1 MASFEDIFKKEAKRL
16 EPHPKRVMR
25 WIHYEKLVRNKAQY
39 REGRTEKE
47 KRQARL
53 RAEALADLIEADGEV
68 LQELLVRRIGTDEYE
83 IIAGHCRRLACK
95 ILVEERGK
103 GQFALLPCIIKNSSD
118 IQAQFQVY
126 SSNGYSAKTDYEIM
140 HELECMKHLLETY
153 PEEFPQLQ
161 PGRMVEKLAARM
173 NMKRTTVGEFLSI
186 SKNLGDTAMGKFKDG
201 SLKKSAAVELA
212 SLSEEEQE
220 GVLGKGLS
228 TYVEIKS
235 YKNSMRPSSGKAGGM
250 KGSVPESGTEKPE
263 GDVPESGTEKPE
275 GSVPESGTDKPE
287 GNVPEFGTEKPEGN
301 VPESGTEKPEG
312 SVPESGTEK
321 PEGNVPE
328 SGTEKPE
335 GNVPESGTE
344 KPEGNVPESG
354 TDKPEGNVPESGTE
368 KPEGNVPESG
378 TDKLERGV
386 PESGT
391 DKPER
396 GIPESGTVPAG
407 CLVGRWDEFIAG
419 YASWPI
425 WTQDPL
431 TEETC
436 YRHAFKDGSAI
447 VVRSYLYTD
456 GSNGDAIGK
465 ELFLIKPD
473 TRHFRSAAS
482 TESKIRAYF
491 EHMGGGDKG
500 ALE

>member
-1 MASFEDIFKKEAKRL
+1 MASFEDIFKKEAKRP

-263 GDVPESGTEKPE
+263 GSVPESGTEKPE

-287 GNVPEFGTEKPEGN
+287 GNVPESGTEKPEGN

-321 PEGNVPE
+321 PEGDV
-328 SGTEKPE
+328 
-335 GNVPESGTE
+335 
-344 KPEGNVPESG
+344 
-354 TDKPEGNVPESGTE
+354 
-368 KPEGNVPESG
+368 
-378 TDKLERGV
+378 
-386 PESGT
+386 
-391 DKPER
+391 
-396 GIPESGTVPAG
+396 PESGTVPAG

>member
-1 MASFEDIFKKEAKRL
+1 MIGPAS
-16 EPHPKRVMR
+16 
-25 WIHYEKLVRNKAQY
+25 
-39 REGRTEKE
+39 
-47 KRQARL
+47 
-53 RAEALADLIEADGEV
+53 
-68 LQELLVRRIGTDEYE
+68 
-83 IIAGHCRRLACK
+83 C
-95 ILVEERGK
+95 
-103 GQFALLPCIIKNSSD
+103 
-118 IQAQFQVY
+118 
-126 SSNGYSAKTDYEIM
+126 
-140 HELECMKHLLETY
+140 
-153 PEEFPQLQ
+153 
-161 PGRMVEKLAARM
+161 
-173 NMKRTTVGEFLSI
+173 
-186 SKNLGDTAMGKFKDG
+186 
-201 SLKKSAAVELA
+201 
-212 SLSEEEQE
+212 SE
-220 GVLGKGLS
+220 
-228 TYVEIKS
+228 
-235 YKNSMRPSSGKAGGM
+235 
-250 KGSVPESGTEKPE
+250 
-263 GDVPESGTEKPE
+263 
-275 GSVPESGTDKPE
+275 
-287 GNVPEFGTEKPEGN
+287 
-301 VPESGTEKPEG
+301 
-312 SVPESGTEK
+312 
-321 PEGNVPE
+321 
-328 SGTEKPE
+328 
-335 GNVPESGTE
+335 
-344 KPEGNVPESG
+344 
-354 TDKPEGNVPESGTE
+354 KPEGNVPESGTE